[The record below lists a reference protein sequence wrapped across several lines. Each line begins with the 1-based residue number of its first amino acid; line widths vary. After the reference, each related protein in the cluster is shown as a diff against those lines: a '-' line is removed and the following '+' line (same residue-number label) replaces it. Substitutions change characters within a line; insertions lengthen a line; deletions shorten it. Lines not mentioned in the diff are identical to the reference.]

1 MTAIFRY
8 QIAFWTVIIIKI
20 LKLNQP
26 DYSCCRNERILLDL
40 GCLPGG
46 WGDATGR
53 GGNQWAVLASGR
65 QYNGRC
71 KLRVRQVRTR
81 TVKGPVKG
89 CGWVNFKRFKLK
101 LTNLPCTR
109 AILFLVCTCILYTVL
124 QGTPVPVQQR
134 VRRVSFF
141 LVLVFFFHLPSLL
154 PIHARLSLRTHIL
167 PP

>member
-20 LKLNQP
+20 LKLNQL

-71 KLRVRQVRTR
+71 KLRVRQVS
-81 TVKGPVKG
+81 TVQGPVKG
-89 CGWVNFKRFKLK
+89 CGWVNFIKNIYVFKL
-101 LTNLPCTR
+101 T
-109 AILFLVCTCILYTVL
+109 
-124 QGTPVPVQQR
+124 
-134 VRRVSFF
+134 S
-141 LVLVFFFHLPSLL
+141 
-154 PIHARLSLRTHIL
+154 
-167 PP
+167 